1 MDGESIQTSSLHL
14 KGMVCN
20 CCIQVVKELLES
32 KGAKLLDSRL
42 GEVVFQYDNTGIG
55 ISEIEHLL
63 ESKGFEVVRGKEKV
77 LVNEIKTA
85 VIELIHHAN
94 YSNSLIR
101 NSDYLVDKLGYS
113 YSHLTNV
120 FSKYAGTTLEKFI
133 ILHKIEKVKEL
144 IEYGELSLSEIADM
158 MGYSSGQY
166 LSNQFKSVVGIS
178 ISEYKRN
185 ESMRKPLESL

>member
-1 MDGESIQTSSLHL
+1 MDEEAIQINSLHL

-20 CCIQVVKELLES
+20 CCIHVVKELLES
-32 KGAKLLDSRL
+32 KGIKIMHIKL
-42 GEVVFQYDNTGIG
+42 GEIVFQHYNIDF
-55 ISEIEHLL
+55 SLSDIENIL
-63 ESKGFEVVRGKEKV
+63 ENKGFEVVRGKEKI
-77 LVNEIKTA
+77 LVNDIKTA
-85 VIELIHHAN
+85 VIELIHQAN

-166 LSNQFKSVVGIS
+166 LSNQFKSVVGLS

-185 ESMRKPLESL
+185 ESTRKSLDSF